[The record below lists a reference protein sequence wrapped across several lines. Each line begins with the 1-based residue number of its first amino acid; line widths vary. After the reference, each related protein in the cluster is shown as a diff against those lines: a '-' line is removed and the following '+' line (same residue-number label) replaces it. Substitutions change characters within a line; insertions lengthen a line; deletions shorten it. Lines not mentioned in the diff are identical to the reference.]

1 VSVERLGK
9 LAIAALA
16 VVALATVA
24 ASLDTVST
32 QPTITSDSPNETP
45 TPPDREPGGGGGQGG
60 DPDGET
66 ERQTATESTA
76 TPATESERQLPLWQ
90 VLGGLGLF
98 LVGCAVALYA
108 LTDGVD
114 GEGRAEKQPPVTE
127 SVEPPA
133 DSVTL
138 GTDLPASNDVYRAW
152 NALCADVPIDPAGQ
166 TPAAV
171 AEAAVEA
178 GYPPGPVAE
187 LTGTFCEV
195 RYGDAE
201 PTDDRERRARELAAT
216 LSPSTPGA
224 EDKQ

>member
-1 VSVERLGK
+1 MQRLGK

-24 ASLDTVST
+24 ASLDAVST
-32 QPTITSDSPNETP
+32 QPTITSESPNETP

-60 DPDGET
+60 DRDSEA
-66 ERQTATESTA
+66 ERQTATGSTA
-76 TPATESERQLPLWQ
+76 TPATGSDRKLPLWQ

-98 LVGCAVALYA
+98 LVGSVVALYG

-114 GEGRAEKQPPVTE
+114 GEETDEEQPPVPE
-127 SVEPPA
+127 RVEPPA

-138 GTDLPASNDVYRAW
+138 GADLSVSNDVYRAW
-152 NALCADVPIDPAGQ
+152 NALCADVPIDPAGE
-166 TPAAV
+166 TPAAI
-171 AEAAVEA
+171 AQAAIEA

-216 LSPSTPGA
+216 LSPSTTGS
-224 EDKQ
+224 EETQ